1 MKKHL
6 RYIIILIMILTTING
21 CQAQKSDYIKLPH
34 LTDKESAILNDKS
47 DKEILYGDIV
57 GHTTNGE
64 LELNEILTATNKIT
78 NQEKIDICIAILQ
91 NDNLYHLHDRAAIE
105 ISGKIDSI
113 NVYRFGNQ
121 KNIDYIILR
130 TSIQLN
136 QVLYPGSHFSG
147 LDKEQIEKL
156 SSIINLDKTQN
167 QTKKYLIEALYSLAV
182 SDTNGKYI
190 NDKING
196 FEINDEL
203 KVYNDSLFKTFQLLK
218 PSFERLNAI
227 RTWKEMDK
235 NYKAIYEMFE
245 NYHPIMFLQLLSFNP
260 STVLESK
267 VLCELKQNALI
278 EIIKNAETTSFYS
291 TYRLAYLIEL
301 LIEKNYTVRFLD
313 QLMDKKVK
321 NELINELEL
330 KKY

>member
-1 MKKHL
+1 M
-6 RYIIILIMILTTING
+6 
-21 CQAQKSDYIKLPH
+21 
-34 LTDKESAILNDKS
+34 
-47 DKEILYGDIV
+47 
-57 GHTTNGE
+57 
-64 LELNEILTATNKIT
+64 
-78 NQEKIDICIAILQ
+78 
-91 NDNLYHLHDRAAIE
+91 
-105 ISGKIDSI
+105 
-113 NVYRFGNQ
+113 
-121 KNIDYIILR
+121 
-130 TSIQLN
+130 
-136 QVLYPGSHFSG
+136 
-147 LDKEQIEKL
+147 
-156 SSIINLDKTQN
+156 DKTQN
-167 QTKKYLIEALYSLAV
+167 QKKKYWIEALYSLAV

-301 LIEKNYTVRFLD
+301 LIERNYTVRFLD
-313 QLMDKKVK
+313 QLMDKKGK

>member
-1 MKKHL
+1 M
-6 RYIIILIMILTTING
+6 
-21 CQAQKSDYIKLPH
+21 
-34 LTDKESAILNDKS
+34 
-47 DKEILYGDIV
+47 
-57 GHTTNGE
+57 
-64 LELNEILTATNKIT
+64 
-78 NQEKIDICIAILQ
+78 
-91 NDNLYHLHDRAAIE
+91 
-105 ISGKIDSI
+105 
-113 NVYRFGNQ
+113 
-121 KNIDYIILR
+121 
-130 TSIQLN
+130 
-136 QVLYPGSHFSG
+136 YPGSHFSG

-196 FEINDEL
+196 FEINEEL

-301 LIEKNYTVRFLD
+301 LIERNYTVRFLD
-313 QLMDKKVK
+313 QLMDKKGK